1 MKFLHVADIHLDY
14 EQYKSHYRYMD
25 FMRAFNWLIDYAN
38 HEEVDAFVISGDLF
52 HKRTAD
58 PYAMRWVEDAFQ
70 ALSCPVFIIEG
81 NHEKSYFV
89 DKESWIDYLGATSGV
104 ILLDQSCESIKGV
117 RFCGIRY
124 SGAKTNEIVLDFVDS
139 IEKTEEFTV
148 LILHAGLEG
157 QVSHVG
163 KLEEDTMTKIKDKI
177 DYVAL
182 GHIHKP
188 YIFDN
193 FVFNP
198 GSPENVSANEAMY
211 PNRGAILV
219 ETTDKTFNYEFVVP
233 PRRGFHRI
241 NIDVDGFRSPELI
254 YDAVSMLCED
264 ETLKNDV
271 IDLVISGEITFSRS
285 DINTTKI
292 QDMLNESLTPL
303 VVHVRNDATPVG
315 FGITVDE
322 SQEKDIEKDV
332 MLQVIRRDA
341 RYRDQAELWTAAALT
356 VKDLAIAGETDDIIE
371 FIGGAV

>member
-1 MKFLHVADIHLDY
+1 M
-14 EQYKSHYRYMD
+14 
-25 FMRAFNWLIDYAN
+25 
-38 HEEVDAFVISGDLF
+38 
-52 HKRTAD
+52 
-58 PYAMRWVEDAFQ
+58 
-70 ALSCPVFIIEG
+70 
-81 NHEKSYFV
+81 
-89 DKESWIDYLGATSGV
+89 
-104 ILLDQSCESIKGV
+104 
-117 RFCGIRY
+117 
-124 SGAKTNEIVLDFVDS
+124 LDFVDS
-139 IEKTEEFTV
+139 IEKTDEFTV
-148 LILHAGLEG
+148 FMLHAGLEG

-188 YIFDN
+188 YIFDD

-211 PNRGAILV
+211 PHRGAILV
-219 ETTDKTFNYEFVVP
+219 ETTGKTFNYEFVVP

-254 YDAVSMLCED
+254 YDAVSMVCKD

-285 DINTTKI
+285 DINITKI
-292 QDMLNESLTPL
+292 QDMLNEALTPL
-303 VVHVRNDATPVG
+303 VAHVRNDATPVG

-341 RYRDQAELWTAAALT
+341 RYRDQAELWTAVALT

-371 FIGGAV
+371 YIGGAV